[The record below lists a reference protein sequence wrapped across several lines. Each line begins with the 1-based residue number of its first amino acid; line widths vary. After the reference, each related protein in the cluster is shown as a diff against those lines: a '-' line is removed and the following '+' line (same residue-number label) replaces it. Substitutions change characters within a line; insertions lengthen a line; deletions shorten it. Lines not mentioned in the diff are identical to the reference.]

1 METITLSSPEVVQI
15 TNTGY
20 KPVLITLNKKASTI
34 IVMFEGSNGEQREWI
49 MSGDVAMTRIKALNT
64 ANLSTKSLERRIMET
79 AIADGVFAGTISG
92 TPDV

>member
-20 KPVLITLNKKASTI
+20 KPVRITLDRKASMI
-34 IVMFEGSNGEQREWI
+34 IVLFEGSNVEQREWR
-49 MSGDVAMTRIKALNT
+49 MEGDIAVQRMKALNT

-79 AIADGVFAGTISG
+79 AINDGVFSGTISG
-92 TPDV
+92 TPD